1 MLQFHANIIPLVIA
15 RVAQDVLIFIE
26 VIRYPLQFSTV
37 ELSEKSMLLFAP
49 ALQALTAGTYF
60 RWSFSEVIR
69 ASLSLI
75 MACSHAVTFDKLSNS
90 RGGHGALP
98 LCAES
103 VDLAFGSL
111 TWQKMKEKTRSRTPT
126 VNWCKQTNTEI
137 CRLR

>member
-1 MLQFHANIIPLVIA
+1 M
-15 RVAQDVLIFIE
+15 AQEVLIFIE

-37 ELSEKSMLLFAP
+37 ELSEKSTLLFAP

-75 MACSHAVTFDKLSNS
+75 MACSHAVTFSKLSNS

-111 TWQKMKEKTRSRTPT
+111 TWQKMKAKRTASQRLT
-126 VNWCKQTNTEI
+126 VDGTKHTVRW
-137 CRLR
+137 LRVFRRRV